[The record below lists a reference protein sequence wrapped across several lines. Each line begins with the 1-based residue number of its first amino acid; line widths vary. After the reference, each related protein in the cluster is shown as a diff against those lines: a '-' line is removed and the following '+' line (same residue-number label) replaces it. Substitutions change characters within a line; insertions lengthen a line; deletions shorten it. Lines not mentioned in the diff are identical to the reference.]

1 MVSDVLSMRDFQN
14 LNSACQPRTLP
25 SGGIMVIPL
34 RHELIIHLIYLW
46 LLSVSLGCSFLCS
59 SSAFIHRPVH
69 SFIHSFINSIQDI
82 LLALTIN
89 FHAFHCLITLLSS
102 FFDIIHHSTSEFNI
116 LSFFHSLCHSFM
128 HSAIRSFIRSF
139 QVLRMAGWPR
149 NPPSSSSFVNDWL
162 SLCVCV
168 LFWSCFVWSS
178 QSHIKTK
185 T

>member
-1 MVSDVLSMRDFQN
+1 MVSDVHSRRDFQM

-25 SGGIMVIPL
+25 SGGIIVIPF
-34 RHELIIHLIYLW
+34 RHDSIIPLICFDSSRFLLAIRSFVLTIH
-46 LLSVSLGCSFLCS
+46 

-69 SFIHSFINSIQDI
+69 SLIHSFINSIQDI

-149 NPPSSSSFVNDWL
+149 NPPSSSSFVND
-162 SLCVCV
+162 
-168 LFWSCFVWSS
+168 
-178 QSHIKTK
+178 
-185 T
+185 